1 MGGSLPVNLILNR
14 DEIGKDNVISRVT
27 SQPVQERQ
35 SLGPSPV
42 IATGLSGGGVF
53 GSLDSQAGRPF
64 APSSSTRRCLM
75 PSELQRTLLPESG
88 GLPSPFIIK
97 GCGLTFIQVD
107 VVLPFFL
114 VPCAVISGALED
126 VSPVPNVMADGH
138 LL

>member
-1 MGGSLPVNLILNR
+1 
-14 DEIGKDNVISRVT
+14 
-27 SQPVQERQ
+27 
-35 SLGPSPV
+35 
-42 IATGLSGGGVF
+42 
-53 GSLDSQAGRPF
+53 
-64 APSSSTRRCLM
+64 M

-88 GLPSPFIIK
+88 CLPSPFIIK